1 MQSDTRVGGSV
12 LFRILAVRGQIHY
25 LVKRKRKNRL
35 RASRASTHAP
45 KERLVARRAQP
56 VAVAQRARRC
66 LAGLSLARAALP
78 LEVGGL
84 TAHSF
89 AGRNGAFQRE
99 YLLKH
104 TAEGASSET
113 QIDQVN
119 DDCTRQLRVLLAA
132 GLLAAP

>member
-1 MQSDTRVGGSV
+1 VRERPYSPNRTFSDFSREGPNSLFGEKNEKIDYVRAARAHTLQRSAWSRDAPNPWPSLSV
-12 LFRILAVRGQIHY
+12 HV
-25 LVKRKRKNRL
+25 V
-35 RASRASTHAP
+35 AS
-45 KERLVARRAQP
+45 P
-56 VAVAQRARRC
+56 V
-66 LAGLSLARAALP
+66 AGLSRARHCHW
-78 LEVGGL
+78 VGGL